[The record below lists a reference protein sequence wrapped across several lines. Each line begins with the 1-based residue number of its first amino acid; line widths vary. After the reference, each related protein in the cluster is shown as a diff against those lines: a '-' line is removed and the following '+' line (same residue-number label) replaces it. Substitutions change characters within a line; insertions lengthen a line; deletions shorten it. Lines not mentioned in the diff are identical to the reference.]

1 MERFLRTERLIGT
14 KNMEILRS
22 KKILVA
28 GLGAVGSYAVEGIA
42 RLGVGS
48 ISLADF
54 DTISRSN
61 INRQLYAL
69 ESTLGRQKSDVA
81 GERIKDINPD
91 CNIQALN
98 LFIHRDTIHK
108 LLEPPP
114 DLIIDAIDSLNP
126 KIELLS
132 FAYKNSIPII
142 SSMGAALRTD
152 PSKIKSGDIF
162 DTTKCPL
169 SKQVRKRLRNR
180 GVGRGID
187 CVYSTELIDFSYTD
201 PEEETEDE
209 DIVNRGLKR
218 RVLGSLPTL
227 PGIFGLILANM
238 AYQVLIEQKSTMINS
253 SSLSE

>member
-14 KNMEILRS
+14 NNMEILKS
-22 KKILVA
+22 KTILIA
-28 GLGAVGSYAVEGIA
+28 GLGAVGSYAAEGIA
-42 RLGVGS
+42 RLGIGS
-48 ISLADF
+48 ISIADF

-69 ESTLGRQKSDVA
+69 ESTIGRQKAELA
-81 GERIKDINPD
+81 GERIKDINPE
-91 CNIQALN
+91 CKVQPLN
-98 LFIHRDTIHK
+98 LFIHNDTMVKITN
-108 LLEPPP
+108 PVP

-126 KIELLS
+126 KIELLAY
-132 FAYKNSIPII
+132 AYKKNIPII
-142 SSMGAALRTD
+142 SSMGAALRTN

-187 CVYSTELIDFSYTD
+187 CVYSTEQIDFTYTD
-201 PEEETEDE
+201 PEEETEGE
-209 DIVNRGLKR
+209 DIVKRGLKR

-238 AYQVLIEQKSTMINS
+238 AYKKLIEH
-253 SSLSE
+253 

>member
-1 MERFLRTERLIGT
+1 MERFLRTERLIG
-14 KNMEILRS
+14 KNNMEILNS
-22 KKILVA
+22 SSVLVA

-48 ISLADF
+48 ITIADF

-69 ESTLGRQKSDVA
+69 ESTIGISKVTA
-81 GERIKDINPD
+81 AAERINDINPE
-91 CNIQALN
+91 CNVLRMN
-98 LFIHRDTIHK
+98 LFVHKDTLKKITAYS
-108 LLEPPP
+108 PN
-114 DLIIDAIDSLNP
+114 LIIDAIDSLNP
-126 KIELLS
+126 KIELLEY
-132 FAYKNSIPII
+132 AYKNNIPVI

-187 CVYSTELIDFSYTD
+187 CVYSTELIDFKYRD
-201 PEEETEDE
+201 PEEETENE
-209 DIVNRGLKR
+209 DILKRGLKR

-227 PGIFGLILANM
+227 PGIFGLVLANM
-238 AYQVLIEQKSTMINS
+238 AYKKLIT
-253 SSLSE
+253 

>member
-1 MERFLRTERLIGT
+1 MERFLRTERLIG
-14 KNMEILRS
+14 
-22 KKILVA
+22 
-28 GLGAVGSYAVEGIA
+28 
-42 RLGVGS
+42 VGS
-48 ISLADF
+48 IRLADF

-69 ESTLGRQKSDVA
+69 ESTIGRAKTEV
-81 GERIKDINPD
+81 
-91 CNIQALN
+91 
-98 LFIHRDTIHK
+98 
-108 LLEPPP
+108 
-114 DLIIDAIDSLNP
+114 AIDSLNP

-132 FAYKNSIPII
+132 YAYKNSIPII

-152 PSKIKSGDIF
+152 PLQIQTGNIF

-187 CVYSTELIDFSYTD
+187 CVYSTEIINFTYTD
-201 PEEETEDE
+201 PEEETEGE
-209 DIVNRGLKR
+209 DLVIRGLKR

-238 AYQVLIEQKSTMINS
+238 AYKELLNLYSVS
-253 SSLSE
+253 

>member
-14 KNMEILRS
+14 DKMEILRS
-22 KKILVA
+22 KSILIA
-28 GLGAVGSYAVEGIA
+28 GLGAVGSYAAEGIA

-54 DTISRSN
+54 DVISRSN

-69 ESTLGRQKSDVA
+69 ESTIGRQKAVVA
-81 GERIKDINPD
+81 CERIKDINPE
-91 CNIQALN
+91 CNVQPLK
-98 LFIHRDTIHK
+98 LFIHRDTIEEITIH
-108 LLEPPP
+108 PP

-126 KIELLS
+126 KIELLTY
-132 FAYKNSIPII
+132 AYKNNIPII

-152 PSKIKSGDIF
+152 PSKIKYSDIF

-187 CVYSTELIDFSYTD
+187 CVFSTELINFTYTD
-201 PEEETEDE
+201 PEEESEGE
-209 DIVNRGLKR
+209 DIVERGLKR

-238 AYQVLIEQKSTMINS
+238 AYKKLINERS
-253 SSLSE
+253 

>member
-14 KNMEILRS
+14 NNMEVLKSKIIL
-22 KKILVA
+22 IA
-28 GLGAVGSYAVEGIA
+28 GLGAVGSYAAEGIA
-42 RLGVGS
+42 RLGIGS
-48 ISLADF
+48 IRLADF
-54 DTISRSN
+54 DIISRSN

-69 ESTLGRQKSDVA
+69 ESTLGRQKAEVA
-81 GERIKDINPD
+81 GERIKDINPE
-91 CNIQALN
+91 CKVQPLNI
-98 LFIHRDTIHK
+98 FIHSDTMGK
-108 LLEPPP
+108 LTNPVP

-126 KIELLS
+126 KIELLT

-187 CVYSTELIDFSYTD
+187 CVYSTEQIDFTYTD
-201 PEEETEDE
+201 PEEETEGE
-209 DIVNRGLKR
+209 DIVKRGLKR

-238 AYQVLIEQKSTMINS
+238 AYKKLIEH
-253 SSLSE
+253 

>member
-1 MERFLRTERLIGT
+1 MERFLRTERLIGSN
-14 KNMEILRS
+14 NMAILQS
-22 KKILVA
+22 KTILVA
-28 GLGAVGSYAVEGIA
+28 GLGAVGSYAVEGIV
-42 RLGVGS
+42 RMGVGS
-48 ISLADF
+48 VILADF

-61 INRQLYAL
+61 INRQLFAL
-69 ESTLGRQKSDVA
+69 ESTIGQSKVEVA
-81 GERIKDINPD
+81 RSRVKDINPK
-91 CNIQALN
+91 CNVSAKK
-98 LFIHRDTIHK
+98 LFVHSDT
-108 LLEPPP
+108 LLELTTPPP

-132 FAYKNSIPII
+132 YAFKNNIPII

-152 PSKIKSGDIF
+152 PSKIKTGDIF

-180 GVGRGID
+180 GVGRGIE
-187 CVYSTELIDFSYTD
+187 CVFSTELIKFTYTD

-209 DIVNRGLKR
+209 DIVERGLKR

-238 AYQVLIEQKSTMINS
+238 AYKKLLKQQ
-253 SSLSE
+253 LSNKNL

>member
-14 KNMEILRS
+14 KNMELLTG
-22 KKILVA
+22 KTILVA

-42 RLGVGS
+42 RMGVGS
-48 ISLADF
+48 IRLADF

-61 INRQLYAL
+61 INRQLFAL
-69 ESTLGRQKSDVA
+69 ESTIGMAKTDAAAARV
-81 GERIKDINPD
+81 KDINPD
-91 CNIQALN
+91 CSVSPMN
-98 LFIHRDTIHK
+98 LFVHRDTITK
-108 LLEPPP
+108 LTDPVP

-126 KIELLS
+126 KIELLE
-132 FAYKNSIPII
+132 FAYKNNIPII

-152 PSKIKSGDIF
+152 PSKVKSGDIF

-187 CVYSTELIDFSYTD
+187 CVFSTELINFNYTD

-209 DIVNRGLKR
+209 DVVVRGLKR

-238 AYQVLIEQKSTMINS
+238 AYKKLLNLNLS
-253 SSLSE
+253 S

>member
-14 KNMEILRS
+14 KNMEILKR
-22 KKILVA
+22 KTILVA

-42 RLGVGS
+42 RMGVGS
-48 ISLADF
+48 IRLADF

-61 INRQLYAL
+61 INRQLFAL
-69 ESTLGRQKSDVA
+69 ESTIGMSKTDAAAARV
-81 GERIKDINPD
+81 KDINPD
-91 CNIQALN
+91 CHVFPMN
-98 LFIHRDTIHK
+98 LFVHRDTIDK
-108 LLEPPP
+108 LTDPVP

-126 KIELLS
+126 KIELLTY
-132 FAYKNSIPII
+132 AYKNNIPII

-169 SKQVRKRLRNR
+169 SKLVRKRLRNR

-187 CVYSTELIDFSYTD
+187 CVFSTELINFTHTD
-201 PEEETEDE
+201 PEEETEGE
-209 DIVNRGLKR
+209 DAVVRGLKR

-238 AYQVLIEQKSTMINS
+238 AYKMLIDSNI
-253 SSLSE
+253 SEDH

>member
-1 MERFLRTERLIGT
+1 MERFLRTERLIG
-14 KNMEILRS
+14 KSNMEILKS
-22 KKILVA
+22 KTILVA
-28 GLGAVGSYAVEGIA
+28 GLGAVGSYAAEGIA

-48 ISLADF
+48 IRLADF
-54 DTISRSN
+54 DKISRSN

-69 ESTLGRQKSDVA
+69 ESTIGRQKAEVA
-81 GERIKDINPD
+81 CERIKDINPE
-91 CNIQALN
+91 CNVVALN
-98 LFIHRDTIHK
+98 LFVHKDT
-108 LLEPPP
+108 LDTLTTPSP

-132 FAYKNSIPII
+132 YAYKNNIPII

-187 CVYSTELIDFSYTD
+187 CVYSTELINFIYTD
-201 PEEETEDE
+201 PEEESEGE

-238 AYQVLIEQKSTMINS
+238 AYKMLIASNIS
-253 SSLSE
+253 GDH

>member
-14 KNMEILRS
+14 NNMEVLKSKIIL
-22 KKILVA
+22 IA
-28 GLGAVGSYAVEGIA
+28 GLGAVGSYAAEGIA
-42 RLGVGS
+42 RLGIGS
-48 ISLADF
+48 IRLADF
-54 DTISRSN
+54 DIISRSN

-69 ESTLGRQKSDVA
+69 ESTLGRQKAEVA
-81 GERIKDINPD
+81 GERIKDINPE
-91 CNIQALN
+91 CKVQPLN
-98 LFIHRDTIHK
+98 LFIHSDTMGK
-108 LLEPPP
+108 LTNPVP

-126 KIELLS
+126 KIELLT

-152 PSKIKSGDIF
+152 PLKIKTGDIF
-162 DTTKCPL
+162 DTTKCPP

-187 CVYSTELIDFSYTD
+187 CVYSTELIDFTYID
-201 PEEETEDE
+201 PEEETEGG
-209 DIVNRGLKR
+209 DIVKRGLKR

-238 AYQVLIEQKSTMINS
+238 AYKKLIKWNHAS
-253 SSLSE
+253 

>member
-14 KNMEILRS
+14 KNMEIL
-22 KKILVA
+22 KGKTILVA

-42 RLGVGS
+42 RMGVGS
-48 ISLADF
+48 IRLADF

-61 INRQLYAL
+61 INRQLFAL
-69 ESTLGRQKSDVA
+69 ESTIGMSKTDA
-81 GERIKDINPD
+81 AAARIKDINPD
-91 CNIQALN
+91 CLVSPMN
-98 LFIHRDTIHK
+98 LFVHRDTINK
-108 LLEPPP
+108 LTDPVP

-126 KIELLS
+126 KIELLTY
-132 FAYKNSIPII
+132 AYKNNIPII

-187 CVYSTELIDFSYTD
+187 CVFSTELIKFTYTD
-201 PEEETEDE
+201 PEEEAEGED
-209 DIVNRGLKR
+209 VVVRGLKR

-238 AYQVLIEQKSTMINS
+238 AYKMLLDSNILENH
-253 SSLSE
+253 

>member
-1 MERFLRTERLIGT
+1 MERFLRTERLIGST
-14 KNMEILRS
+14 NMEIL
-22 KKILVA
+22 KGKTILIA
-28 GLGAVGSYAVEGIA
+28 GLGAVGSYAAEGIS

-48 ISLADF
+48 IRLADF
-54 DTISRSN
+54 DKISRSN

-69 ESTLGRQKSDVA
+69 ESTIGRQKTEVA
-81 GERIKDINPD
+81 CERIKDINPD
-91 CNIQALN
+91 CCVKAEN
-98 LFIHRDTIHK
+98 LFIHKDT
-108 LLEPPP
+108 LNTLTDPVP

-126 KIELLS
+126 KIELLA
-132 FAYKNSIPII
+132 FAYKNNIPII

-180 GVGRGID
+180 GVARGID
-187 CVYSTELIDFSYTD
+187 CVYSTELINFTYTD
-201 PEEETEDE
+201 PEEETDGE
-209 DIVNRGLKR
+209 DILKRGLKR

-238 AYQVLIEQKSTMINS
+238 AYKKLIQLNCVL
-253 SSLSE
+253 

>member
-14 KNMEILRS
+14 DNMEILRS
-22 KKILVA
+22 KSIFIA
-28 GLGAVGSYAVEGIA
+28 GLGAVGSYAAEGIA

-54 DTISRSN
+54 DVISRSN

-69 ESTLGRQKSDVA
+69 ESTIGRQKAVVA
-81 GERIKDINPD
+81 CERIKDINPE
-91 CNIQALN
+91 CNVQPLK
-98 LFIHRDTIHK
+98 LFIHRDTIEEITIH
-108 LLEPPP
+108 PP

-126 KIELLS
+126 KIELLTY
-132 FAYKNSIPII
+132 AYKNNIPII

-152 PSKIKSGDIF
+152 PSKIKCSDIF

-187 CVYSTELIDFSYTD
+187 CVFSTELINFTYTD
-201 PEEETEDE
+201 PEEESEGE
-209 DIVNRGLKR
+209 DIVERGLKR

-238 AYQVLIEQKSTMINS
+238 AYKKLINERS
-253 SSLSE
+253 

>member
-1 MERFLRTERLIGT
+1 MERFLRTERLIGV

-22 KKILVA
+22 KSILIA
-28 GLGAVGSYAVEGIA
+28 GLGAVGSYAAEGIA
-42 RLGVGS
+42 RLGVGA

-54 DTISRSN
+54 DIISRSN

-69 ESTLGRQKSDVA
+69 ESTIGRQKAVVA
-81 GERIKDINPD
+81 CERIKDINPE
-91 CNIQALN
+91 CKVQPFK
-98 LFIHRDTIHK
+98 LFIHRDTIGE
-108 LLEPPP
+108 LTDPPP

-126 KIELLS
+126 KIELLT
-132 FAYKNSIPII
+132 FAFKNEIPII

-152 PSKIKSGDIF
+152 PSKIKSSDIF

-187 CVYSTELIDFSYTD
+187 CVFSTELINFTYTD
-201 PEEETEDE
+201 PEEETEGE
-209 DIVNRGLKR
+209 DLVARGLKR

-238 AYQVLIEQKSTMINS
+238 AYKMLIDSNILEDH
-253 SSLSE
+253 